1 MKTEVTVT
9 GKTYDEALTKALLE
23 LGTTSERLEV
33 SVLEQGSAGL
43 LGFIGSKPWK
53 LRAVLK
59 TEPIRQ
65 ESQTDEPASE
75 EPVAEEAVQAE
86 EVIPVA
92 ESGAE
97 APEEVR
103 EVEETVVTAEE
114 ETAVTVPEAPK
125 ENKKL
130 GSETGITAALEAGK
144 SSGTAF
150 LRELFATLKLEAEI
164 ESDGRAAEKALF
176 FRVRGE
182 NLGALIGKR
191 GQTLD
196 ALQYLLGHVVN
207 RQQDAFLRVK
217 LDIGSYREKQE
228 NKLRGFARNAARRVK
243 QSGKSLALDPMT
255 PNERRI
261 IHAAL
266 QRDRYV
272 TTHSEGEGEKRHVVI
287 TLRKDAD
294 RQKKEESIK

>member
-1 MKTEVTVT
+1 M
-9 GKTYDEALTKALLE
+9 
-23 LGTTSERLEV
+23 
-33 SVLEQGSAGL
+33 
-43 LGFIGSKPWK
+43 
-53 LRAVLK
+53 
-59 TEPIRQ
+59 
-65 ESQTDEPASE
+65 
-75 EPVAEEAVQAE
+75 
-86 EVIPVA
+86 
-92 ESGAE
+92 
-97 APEEVR
+97 
-103 EVEETVVTAEE
+103 VTAEE

-125 ENKKL
+125 ENKKV
-130 GSETGITAALEAGK
+130 GSETGITAVLEAGK

-150 LRELFATLKLEAEI
+150 LRELFTTLKLEAEI

>member
-53 LRAVLK
+53 LRAVLRA
-59 TEPIRQ
+59 ESVRQ
-65 ESQTDEPASE
+65 ESQTDEFVIE
-75 EPVAEEAVQAE
+75 DPVAEETVKE

-103 EVEETVVTAEE
+103 EVEETVVTTEE
-114 ETAVTVPEAPK
+114 KTVVTTPEVPK
-125 ENKKL
+125 ENKKV
-130 GSETGITAALEAGK
+130 SAETGMTAALEAGK

-164 ESDGRAAEKALF
+164 ESDSRAAEKALF

-272 TTHSEGEGEKRHVVI
+272 TTHSEGEGEQRHVVI
-287 TLRKDAD
+287 TIQKDGN

>member
-43 LGFIGSKPWK
+43 LGFIGSKSWK
-53 LRAVLK
+53 LRAVLRA
-59 TEPIRQ
+59 ESVRQ
-65 ESQTDEPASE
+65 ESQTDEFVIE
-75 EPVAEEAVQAE
+75 DPVAEETVKE

-97 APEEVR
+97 ASEEVR
-103 EVEETVVTAEE
+103 EVEETVVTTEE
-114 ETAVTVPEAPK
+114 EKAMKAPEAPK
-125 ENKKL
+125 ENKKV
-130 GSETGITAALEAGK
+130 GSEIGITAALEAGK

-164 ESDGRAAEKALF
+164 ESDSRAAEKALF

-287 TLRKDAD
+287 TLRKDVD

>member
-75 EPVAEEAVQAE
+75 EPVAEEAVKAE

-164 ESDGRAAEKALF
+164 ESDSRAAEKTLF

>member
-75 EPVAEEAVQAE
+75 EPVAEEAVKAE

-97 APEEVR
+97 APEGVR

-125 ENKKL
+125 ENKKV

-164 ESDGRAAEKALF
+164 ESDSRAAEKALF

>member
-75 EPVAEEAVQAE
+75 EPVAEEAIKAE

-103 EVEETVVTAEE
+103 EVEETVVTVEE
-114 ETAVTVPEAPK
+114 ETAVTAPEAPK

-164 ESDGRAAEKALF
+164 ESDSRAAEKALF

>member
-59 TEPIRQ
+59 TEPIGR

-75 EPVAEEAVQAE
+75 EPVAEEAVKAE

-103 EVEETVVTAEE
+103 EVEETVVTVEE
-114 ETAVTVPEAPK
+114 ETAVTAPEAPK
-125 ENKKL
+125 ENKKV

-150 LRELFATLKLEAEI
+150 LRELFATLKLKAEI
-164 ESDGRAAEKALF
+164 ESDSRAAEKALF

-243 QSGKSLALDPMT
+243 QSGESLALDPMT

>member
-33 SVLEQGSAGL
+33 SVLEQGNAGL

-53 LRAVLK
+53 LRAVLRA
-59 TEPIRQ
+59 ESVRQ
-65 ESQTDEPASE
+65 ESQTDEFVIE
-75 EPVAEEAVQAE
+75 DPVAEETVKE

-97 APEEVR
+97 ASEEVR
-103 EVEETVVTAEE
+103 EVEETVVTTEE
-114 ETAVTVPEAPK
+114 EKAMKAPEVPK
-125 ENKKL
+125 ENKKV
-130 GSETGITAALEAGK
+130 GAETGMTAALEAGK

-164 ESDGRAAEKALF
+164 ESDSRAAEKALF

-272 TTHSEGEGEKRHVVI
+272 TTHSEGESEKRHVVI

>member
-75 EPVAEEAVQAE
+75 EPVAEEAVKAE

-164 ESDGRAAEKALF
+164 ESDSHAAEKALF

>member
-75 EPVAEEAVQAE
+75 EPVAEEAVKAE

-97 APEEVR
+97 APKEVR

-114 ETAVTVPEAPK
+114 ETAVTAPEAPK
-125 ENKKL
+125 ENKKV

>member
-59 TEPIRQ
+59 TELIRQ

-75 EPVAEEAVQAE
+75 EPVAEEAVKAE

-125 ENKKL
+125 ENKKV

-164 ESDGRAAEKALF
+164 ESDSRAAEKALF

>member
-75 EPVAEEAVQAE
+75 EPVAEEAVKAE

-164 ESDGRAAEKALF
+164 ESDSRTAEKALF

-272 TTHSEGEGEKRHVVI
+272 TTHSEGEGERRHVVI

>member
-75 EPVAEEAVQAE
+75 EPVAEEAVKAE

-103 EVEETVVTAEE
+103 EVEETVVTVEE
-114 ETAVTVPEAPK
+114 ETAVTAPEAPK
-125 ENKKL
+125 ENKKV

>member
-75 EPVAEEAVQAE
+75 EPVAEEAVKAE

-103 EVEETVVTAEE
+103 EVEETVVTVEE
-114 ETAVTVPEAPK
+114 ETAVTAPEAPK
-125 ENKKL
+125 ENKKV

-164 ESDGRAAEKALF
+164 ESDSRAAEKALF

-272 TTHSEGEGEKRHVVI
+272 TTHSEGEGEKRHIVI

>member
-65 ESQTDEPASE
+65 EDQTDEPAPE
-75 EPVAEEAVQAE
+75 EPVAEEAVKAE

-97 APEEVR
+97 APKEVR

-114 ETAVTVPEAPK
+114 ETDVTAPEAPK

-144 SSGTAF
+144 SSGTAC

-164 ESDGRAAEKALF
+164 ESDSRAAEKALF

-261 IHAAL
+261 IDAAL
-266 QRDRYV
+266 QRDR
-272 TTHSEGEGEKRHVVI
+272 
-287 TLRKDAD
+287 
-294 RQKKEESIK
+294 

>member
-75 EPVAEEAVQAE
+75 EPVAEEAVKAE

-125 ENKKL
+125 ENKKV

-272 TTHSEGEGEKRHVVI
+272 TTHSEGEGERRHVVI

>member
-164 ESDGRAAEKALF
+164 ESDSRAAEKALF

>member
-75 EPVAEEAVQAE
+75 EPVAEEAVKAE

-125 ENKKL
+125 ENKKV

-164 ESDGRAAEKALF
+164 ESDSRAAEKALF

-266 QRDRYV
+266 QRNRYV

>member
-75 EPVAEEAVQAE
+75 EPVAEEAVKAE

-125 ENKKL
+125 ENKKV

-164 ESDGRAAEKALF
+164 GSDGRAAEKALF

>member
-75 EPVAEEAVQAE
+75 EPVAEEAVKAE

-103 EVEETVVTAEE
+103 EVEETVVTVEE
-114 ETAVTVPEAPK
+114 ETAVTAPEAPK
-125 ENKKL
+125 ENKKV

-164 ESDGRAAEKALF
+164 ESDSRAAEKALF

>member
-75 EPVAEEAVQAE
+75 EPVAEEAVKAE

-92 ESGAE
+92 ESGVE

-125 ENKKL
+125 ENKKV

-150 LRELFATLKLEAEI
+150 LRERFATLKLEAEI
-164 ESDGRAAEKALF
+164 ESDSRAAEKALF

>member
-75 EPVAEEAVQAE
+75 EPVAEEAVKAE

-97 APEEVR
+97 APKEVR

-114 ETAVTVPEAPK
+114 ETAVTAPEAPK

>member
-75 EPVAEEAVQAE
+75 EPVAEEAVKAE

-92 ESGAE
+92 ENGAE

-114 ETAVTVPEAPK
+114 ETAVTAPEAPK
-125 ENKKL
+125 ENKKV

-164 ESDGRAAEKALF
+164 ESDSRAAEKALF

>member
-75 EPVAEEAVQAE
+75 EPVAEEAVKAE

-125 ENKKL
+125 ENKKV

-207 RQQDAFLRVK
+207 KQQDAFLRVK

>member
-65 ESQTDEPASE
+65 ESQTDEPAPE
-75 EPVAEEAVQAE
+75 EPVAKEAVKVE

-103 EVEETVVTAEE
+103 EVEETVVTVEE
-114 ETAVTVPEAPK
+114 ETAVTAPEAPK

-164 ESDGRAAEKALF
+164 ESDSRAAEKALF

>member
-75 EPVAEEAVQAE
+75 EPVAEEAVKAE

-150 LRELFATLKLEAEI
+150 LRELFATLKLKAEI
-164 ESDGRAAEKALF
+164 ESDSRAAEKALF